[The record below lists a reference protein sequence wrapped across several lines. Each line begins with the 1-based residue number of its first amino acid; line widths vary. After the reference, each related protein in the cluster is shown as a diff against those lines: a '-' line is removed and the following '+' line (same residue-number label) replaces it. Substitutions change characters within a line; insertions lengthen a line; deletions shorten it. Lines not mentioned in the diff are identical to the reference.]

1 MPMKPVTWGVLS
13 VASHYVSRIDKN
25 VRKSPLI
32 EVRGIASRSIE
43 KARMAAERMAIPR
56 AYGSYAELL
65 ADKEIEAVY
74 IPLPNHLHAEWVK
87 KAANAGKHV
96 LCEKP
101 FALSAAE
108 AEDAFDYAKKKGV
121 LVMES
126 LMYRFHPQWIRAAEL
141 VRGGDLGEIHAVHTF
156 FSYMIPDPANIRN
169 IAEIGGGGMRD
180 VGSYAISCARFLMG
194 SEPLRVMS
202 LVHRDPVLKTDTL
215 SSGTLDFGKARS
227 IFTVGTQ
234 TQAWQRVDVV
244 GSGGALSIHVP
255 FNAYSDVPA
264 ELTVTG
270 WLGTRTVQIPAAD
283 QFVLV
288 FEAFSRAV
296 RAGGPVPQPA
306 QDTIANQKALDAL
319 LKSEKS
325 GVWETV

>member
-1 MPMKPVTWGVLS
+1 MKPVVWGVLS
-13 VASHYVSRIDKN
+13 VASHYVSRIDTN
-25 VRKSPLI
+25 VRKSPLV
-32 EVRGIASRSIE
+32 EVRGIASRTIE
-43 KARMAAERMAIPR
+43 KARAAAQRLGIPK

-87 KAANAGKHV
+87 KAADAGKHV

-101 FALSAAE
+101 FALSAGE
-108 AEDAFDYAKKKGV
+108 AEVAFDHAQRKGV
-121 LVMES
+121 LAMES

-180 VGSYAISCARFLMG
+180 VGSYAISCARFIMG
-194 SEPLRVMS
+194 AEPIRVMS
-202 LVHRDPVLKTDTL
+202 LVYRDPVLTTDTL

-244 GSGGALSIHVP
+244 GSAGALSVHTP

-264 ELTVTG
+264 ELTVTS
-270 WLGTRTVQIPAAD
+270 WLGTRTVHIPAVD
-283 QFVLV
+283 QFVQV

-296 RAGGPVPQPA
+296 RSGGPVPQPP
-306 QDTIANQKALDAL
+306 QDTIHNQKALDAL
-319 LKSEKS
+319 LRSEKS
-325 GVWETV
+325 GTWEAVR